1 MTTAGSDHQA
11 SENSNCCMWRR
22 KKGIRKKS
30 KSSSSFSSSSSSSE
44 DLVMEEMKAVSPSL
58 MNGIN
63 KKAKKNHNNRKKNRC
78 FELLAYKDLP
88 DYMKDNEYILD
99 HYRANWPIKVA
110 FYSLF
115 RWHNETLNIWTHLIG
130 FFVFVGLTATNLIE
144 IPEVA
149 DLLGKFTSWSLPMA
163 TPGGNASHDS
173 KDFFYRT
180 TASVDLG
187 QMSPSE
193 LPVAQWPFFVFLAG
207 SMFCLLTS
215 SICHLFCCHSH
226 RLNLLLLRLDYV
238 GIAVMIVT
246 SFFPPMYYIFQ
257 CQPQWQWIYL
267 GGITTMGV
275 FTIINLLTPAFSTS
289 KYRVYRALL
298 FCAMGFSGIIPAI
311 HALILNWNEPRRV
324 ATVTYESI
332 MALSY
337 ATGTLFYVTR
347 IPERWKPGWFDLAG
361 HSHQIFHVFVIM
373 GALSHYYAALVF
385 IDWRRV
391 VGCPTTDL

>member
-1 MTTAGSDHQA
+1 MTSVTDNH
-11 SENSNCCMWRR
+11 SESNLMWRR

-30 KSSSSFSSSSSSSE
+30 KSSSSSSSE
-44 DLVMEEMKAVSPSL
+44 EEMSMEEMKASPIL
-58 MNGIN
+58 IINGGI
-63 KKAKKNHNNRKKNRC
+63 KKTKKRNMKKNQNNKSY
-78 FELLAYKDLP
+78 ELLAYRDLP

-99 HYRANWPIKVA
+99 HYRANWPLKPA

-115 RWHNETLNIWTHLIG
+115 RWHNETLNIWT
-130 FFVFVGLTATNLIE
+130 
-144 IPEVA
+144 
-149 DLLGKFTSWSLPMA
+149 WSLPMTA
-163 TPGGNASHDS
+163 PGGNASHNS
-173 KDFFYRT
+173 KDFFSRT

-193 LPVAQWPFFVFLAG
+193 LQVAQWPFFIFLAG
-207 SMFCLLTS
+207 SMFCFLTS
-215 SICHLFCCHSH
+215 STCHLFCCHSH
-226 RLNLLLLRLDYV
+226 RLNLLLLRMDYV

-267 GGITTMGV
+267 GGITAMGV

-298 FCAMGFSGIIPAI
+298 FFAMGFSGIIPAI
-311 HALILNWNEPRRV
+311 HALILNWNEPERV

-337 ATGTLFYVTR
+337 AVGTLFYVTR

-361 HSHQIFHVFVIM
+361 HSHQIFHIFVIM

-391 VGCPTTDL
+391 VGCTTP